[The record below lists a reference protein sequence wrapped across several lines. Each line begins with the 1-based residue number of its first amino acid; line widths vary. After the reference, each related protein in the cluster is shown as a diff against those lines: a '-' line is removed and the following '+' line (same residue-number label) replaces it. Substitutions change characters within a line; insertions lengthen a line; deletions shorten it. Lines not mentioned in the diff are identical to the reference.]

1 MKLFQKIL
9 FQVFTSLLLLT
20 AAVCVVCNL
29 IWKNFGIPL
38 MFWIVPAFFMLNG
51 IMLALFAKRY
61 EKKQPPAQMIL
72 LVKMPKLFLAL
83 FIIAVAF
90 FFENETKTPTM
101 PFCTFFL
108 LTYILYDIYE
118 SQILLKLNKNK

>member
-1 MKLFQKIL
+1 
-9 FQVFTSLLLLT
+9 
-20 AAVCVVCNL
+20 
-29 IWKNFGIPL
+29 
-38 MFWIVPAFFMLNG
+38 
-51 IMLALFAKRY
+51 
-61 EKKQPPAQMIL
+61 MIL